1 LPSGTTPLNKTKLTL
16 SNRLQE
22 NPAQFQ
28 PKPDASGVL
37 VEKKSVEKK
46 RKKRSVVSNADI
58 ITDIDGEKDRL
69 DQGVDVV
76 IAILA
81 NF

>member
-1 LPSGTTPLNKTKLTL
+1 V
-16 SNRLQE
+16 E
-22 NPAQFQ
+22 E
-28 PKPDASGVL
+28 
-37 VEKKSVEKK
+37 EKKSVEKK